1 MTSLP
6 ENIYPQYRARTTKK
20 GRFLIEDYSDC
31 VVKDYNKFIVNLK
44 SCDLKQ
50 SKINEDNL
58 KKIIKIIEIQNT
70 QIKLIK
76 EVIGKD
82 DILCPFFNKTC
93 DTINTLLDDVKS
105 KFNE

>member
-1 MTSLP
+1 M
-6 ENIYPQYRARTTKK
+6 
-20 GRFLIEDYSDC
+20 
-31 VVKDYNKFIVNLK
+31 KDYNKFIVNLK

-76 EVIGKD
+76 EVIGRD
-82 DILCPFFNKTC
+82 DILCPLFNKTC
-93 DTINTLLDDVKS
+93 DTINTFLDDVKN
-105 KFNE
+105 KFNK

>member
-1 MTSLP
+1 MISLP

>member
-76 EVIGKD
+76 EVIGRD
-82 DILCPFFNKTC
+82 DILCPLFNKTC

>member
-76 EVIGKD
+76 EVIGRD

>member
-70 QIKLIK
+70 QIKFIK
-76 EVIGKD
+76 EVIGRD
-82 DILCPFFNKTC
+82 DILCPLFNKTC
-93 DTINTLLDDVKS
+93 DTINTLLDDIKS